1 MICPVC
7 NKQLPSDEYDKYR
20 MFMNLLSHTKQELA
34 TYIER
39 NGEQQEK

>member
-1 MICPVC
+1 MICPMC

-20 MFMNLLSHTKQELA
+20 MFMHLLSHTKQELA

-39 NGEQQEK
+39 EQQEK